1 MNKEID
7 PQKLIND
14 LQQWVTASREDQVWG
29 QHESLYLEILA
40 QWKAVNCYRPEHG
53 NEEDQHFYEPYW
65 DAMNKWHQSF
75 AQQSE
80 DIFTATPIQATDKV
94 GFYGD
99 VLNGLQD
106 VIMKRLP
113 EIQHSKVLRLNSFL
127 NILKVSLTDMEKLS
141 LSDLNVVDMSLLLDY
156 WKFLGDAFRKFN

>member
-1 MNKEID
+1 
-7 PQKLIND
+7 
-14 LQQWVTASREDQVWG
+14 
-29 QHESLYLEILA
+29 
-40 QWKAVNCYRPEHG
+40 
-53 NEEDQHFYEPYW
+53 
-65 DAMNKWHQSF
+65 MNKWHQSF

-156 WKFLGDAFRKFN
+156 WKFLGNAFRKFN